1 MKLQAKLSTSIN
13 VAVIYQVGG
22 VTNCALLQAI
32 QLPSN
37 NSAQFT
43 AGNDWT
49 ITRSKATDASL
60 YYKDEKE
67 AQRFVDMV
75 EGSDASSTVLRDLA
89 ATRHI
94 CSQPGFALEVGDARV
109 PRASPSRPHAVHPT
123 RSSARRL
130 SERTRPSNARPLM

>member
-1 MKLQAKLSTSIN
+1 MFSERLQIN
-13 VAVIYQVGG
+13 
-22 VTNCALLQAI
+22 LLQAI

-49 ITRSKATDASL
+49 VTRSKASDVSL

-75 EGSDASSTVLRDLA
+75 EGSDAASTVLRDLA
-89 ATRHI
+89 STRHI
-94 CSQPGFALEVGDARV
+94 CSQPGFALEVRGVQRM
-109 PRASPSRPHAVHPT
+109 PRS
-123 RSSARRL
+123 
-130 SERTRPSNARPLM
+130 